1 MPATTP
7 ATSPA
12 TSLLPPPQAL
22 RFSQRNQRETR
33 VTREWLVR
41 QRHLNKR
48 SDFFSFSSPE
58 PLGYHVAKKRRALG
72 TRMLF
77 VLLNDA
83 QVVSGSEDG
92 RICFW
97 DLVEGKIVHTLE
109 KAQQS
114 VVYSISYHP
123 TEIALLSAFSVVC
136 YTLGSRFKCCLSCL
150 IPHLLVVFTQ
160 QLEILVT
167 TLREDQFILQYTYMK
182 SGLKSSCK
190 DQPV

>member
-1 MPATTP
+1 MP

-41 QRHLNKR
+41 QRHLIKR

-77 VLLNDA
+77 VWLNDA

-109 KAQQS
+109 KAHQS

-150 IPHLLVVFTQ
+150 IPHLLVVFTR

-167 TLREDQFILQYTYMK
+167 TLGRPIHSVVHVHEKRIEKQL
-182 SGLKSSCK
+182 
-190 DQPV
+190 